1 MTGKGKMNIEKE
13 IKLLNYEVIVIYFY
27 ELEIEI
33 KNLMINGNSNVL
45 YLLYIF
51 NGIPCIFIHFKIV
64 LSIFSFEKEK
74 STYFKNVF
82 ENL

>member
-1 MTGKGKMNIEKE
+1 
-13 IKLLNYEVIVIYFY
+13 
-27 ELEIEI
+27 
-33 KNLMINGNSNVL
+33 MINGNSNVL

-82 ENL
+82 ENLLLLFVNKENIFLRIELYII

>member
-1 MTGKGKMNIEKE
+1 
-13 IKLLNYEVIVIYFY
+13 
-27 ELEIEI
+27 
-33 KNLMINGNSNVL
+33 MINGNSNVL